1 MPVFPQMN
9 LAPEATPWGREVQ
22 RRLEAA
28 ETNIAAAEAKI
39 LVLQKTVD
47 LALGRLTQL

>member
-9 LAPEATPWGREVQ
+9 LAPEATPWGREIQ

-28 ETNIAAAEAKI
+28 EANLAATDAKI
-39 LVLQKTVD
+39 LVLQKSVD